1 MEVKAPA
8 KINLALEV
16 LGKRCDGYHE
26 IRTVFQAVDLFDT
39 IRFEASE
46 SLELQCSDPELSGE
60 SNLVLKAAT
69 TLSWVTGKPTPAS
82 IHLEKSIP
90 YSMGLG
96 GGSSNAAATLMAL
109 NGMHDLECTEDEL
122 RDIAASIGSDVA
134 FFLMG
139 GTALGMGRGEVLTP
153 IPTPSDVGV
162 GATGRSPLQS
172 YVVLCPDLPQELGT
186 KTGRLYS
193 LLTPD
198 NYSDGSRT
206 DRLAERLSL
215 GEPLRDGLYN
225 VFEQV
230 AGRAFPG
237 LEPIWEDF
245 SRIAGTRVHLSGSGP
260 ALFCVAQDAS
270 HGERTLK
277 SLQTAGY
284 RSYLVTAL
292 PSIAPSPTG
301 RGLG

>member
-8 KINLALEV
+8 KLNLTLEV

-39 IRFEASE
+39 IRFEPSA

-69 TLSWVTGKPTPAS
+69 ILSWATGKPTPAY
-82 IHLEKSIP
+82 IHLEKVIP

-109 NGMHDLECTEDEL
+109 NEMHDLGCRADEL
-122 RDIAASIGSDVA
+122 REIAATIGSDVA
-134 FFLMG
+134 FFVMG
-139 GTALGMGRGEVLTP
+139 GTALGAGRGEALTP
-153 IPTPSDVGV
+153 IPDVPE
-162 GATGRSPLQS
+162 TS

-193 LLTPD
+193 SLTAD
-198 NYSDGSRT
+198 HYSDGSRT
-206 DRLAERLSL
+206 QHMVERLSL
-215 GEPLRDGLYN
+215 GQPVQDGLHN
-225 VFEQV
+225 VFDEV
-230 AGRAFPG
+230 ANQAFPG
-237 LEPIWEDF
+237 LGTIWADF
-245 SRIAGTRVHLSGSGP
+245 ARIAGGEVHLSGSGP

-270 HGERTLK
+270 HGEGTLK
-277 SLQTAGY
+277 SLQSAGY

-292 PSIAPSPTG
+292 PSGAHSRTTLESN
-301 RGLG
+301 R

>member
-26 IRTVFQAVDLFDT
+26 IRTVFQAVDLYDT
-39 IRFEASE
+39 IRFEPSA

-69 TLSWVTGKPTPAS
+69 TLSWVTGKSTPAS
-82 IHLEKSIP
+82 IRLEKSIP

-96 GGSSNAAATLMAL
+96 GGSSNAAATLTAL
-109 NGMHDLECTEDEL
+109 NEMHHLGCTADDLSE
-122 RDIAASIGSDVA
+122 IAASIGSDVA
-134 FFLMG
+134 FFLTG
-139 GTALGMGRGEVLTP
+139 GTALGRGKGEVLTP
-153 IPTPSDVGV
+153 IPTPSDVGIR
-162 GATGRSPLQS
+162 ATGRSPLQS
-172 YVVLCPDLPQELGT
+172 YVVLCPDLPKELGT

-206 DRLAERLSL
+206 EGMVESL
-215 GEPLRDGLYN
+215 CLGQPAQDGLYN

-230 AGRAFPG
+230 TDRAFPG

-245 SRIAGTRVHLSGSGP
+245 SRIAGTRVHLSDSGP